1 MKAVHKSKFCGNF
14 KLGIS
19 KFSSEFQDIKENF
32 DLWAAFFF
40 INLFKWQKAFTVKA
54 DEESFQQHT

>member
-40 INLFKWQKAFTVKA
+40 KLIYLNGRKLLQ
-54 DEESFQQHT
+54 

>member
-19 KFSSEFQDIKENF
+19 KFSSEFQDI
-32 DLWAAFFF
+32 
-40 INLFKWQKAFTVKA
+40 NLFKWQKAFTVKA
-54 DEESFQQHT
+54 DEESFQQHN